1 MSFVRSIARQFSGLS
16 SVETVEQKLE
26 QERLQRLELL
36 ESHKQTRQANSM
48 FRGGGTTLQDELL
61 RQLARQ
67 EERVRQDSFEM
78 VSRSR
83 EDSFESI
90 HLSSEGS
97 FDANDMSENEPD
109 VEPQFV
115 LVSGPEAVISVDE
128 KASIESMSRE
138 DFDVVPVVDVTA
150 FAKQIVEEIVG
161 AALLRRAMSRSVAT
175 QTTEECISQ
184 GTKRA
189 IATQVV
195 DSMFNS
201 SVSTS
206 VEDEC
211 TAMASEDKDVISLV
225 DPSASISLA
234 LAAEVVKSTIVSA
247 ISRVE
252 RTEVERSAMAAEE
265 KDEFPEI
272 LATAAPSTP
281 AVAHVAPV
289 APVVVKPAVPSAMSA
304 DMEIKCRHKALASEA
319 LKEFYAAREAK
330 KQRRSVENRLAEV
343 NKVRELS
350 QHVSWAKV
358 MQLIDDPEEHSSF
371 ATMRPPVAR
380 MFHVLRS
387 SAA

>member
-67 EERVRQDSFEM
+67 EERYSFEM

-83 EDSFESI
+83 EDSFDSI

-138 DFDVVPVVDVTA
+138 DVDVVPVVDVTA

-201 SVSTS
+201 SDSTS

-304 DMEIKCRHKALASEA
+304 DMEIKCRHKALASE
-319 LKEFYAAREAK
+319 EFYAAREAK

-358 MQLIDDPEEHSSF
+358 MQLIDE
-371 ATMRPPVAR
+371 
-380 MFHVLRS
+380 
-387 SAA
+387 

>member
-48 FRGGGTTLQDELL
+48 YRGGGTTLQDELL

-67 EERVRQDSFEM
+67 EERVRQESFEM

-90 HLSSEGS
+90 HLSREGS

-150 FAKQIVEEIVG
+150 FAKQIVEEIVD
-161 AALLRRAMSRSVAT
+161 AALLRRAMSHSVAT
-175 QTTEECISQ
+175 QTTEEWISQ

-195 DSMFNS
+195 DSMFDS
-201 SVSTS
+201 SDSQATS

-211 TAMASEDKDVISLV
+211 TAMASEDKDAISLI

-252 RTEVERSAMAAEE
+252 RAEVERSAMAAED
-265 KDEFPEI
+265 KNEFPEI
-272 LATAAPSTP
+272 LATAPPSTP
-281 AVAHVAPV
+281 AVAHVASV
-289 APVVVKPAVPSAMSA
+289 APVVVKPTVPSTMSA
-304 DMEIKCRHKALASEA
+304 DMEIKCRHKALASDV
-319 LKEFYAAREAK
+319 L
-330 KQRRSVENRLAEV
+330 V
-343 NKVRELS
+343 LS
-350 QHVSWAKV
+350 
-358 MQLIDDPEEHSSF
+358 
-371 ATMRPPVAR
+371 
-380 MFHVLRS
+380 
-387 SAA
+387 